1 MQEPSGRCL
10 KTVVLSVKDKEISGG
25 PWKNISID
33 SQASL
38 LHPLPLPL
46 GGLVAI
52 GYQTIAYY
60 NKDSRHI
67 IDPPVV
73 KVLTWTLKIL
83 PIKLHVKGVSCSE
96 ISLVKNAYCMVGN
109 FRGVLYFVTSR

>member
-1 MQEPSGRCL
+1 MSILQFAKLKPCQSFLLHANTVFVQEPSGRCL
-10 KTVVLSVKDKEISGG
+10 KTVVISVKDKEINTG
-25 PWKNISID
+25 PWKNISVD

-60 NKDSRHI
+60 NKDIQHA
-67 IDPPVV
+67 IDPPIV
-73 KVLTWTLKIL
+73 KVL
-83 PIKLHVKGVSCSE
+83 HVQCTSCHT
-96 ISLVKNAYCMVGN
+96 V
-109 FRGVLYFVTSR
+109 

>member
-1 MQEPSGRCL
+1 MI
-10 KTVVLSVKDKEISGG
+10 SVKDKEINSG
-25 PWKNISID
+25 PWKNISVD

-60 NKDSRHI
+60 NKDVQHA
-67 IDPPVV
+67 IDPPTV
-73 KVLTWTLKIL
+73 KVYVHGACTCTI
-83 PIKLHVKGVSCSE
+83 IM
-96 ISLVKNAYCMVGN
+96 SLVCFGGRDAFNLPPTY
-109 FRGVLYFVTSR
+109 L

>member
-1 MQEPSGRCL
+1 MRAGGQIGETLCKNFQLHSTPHSVVLWIFFSVQEPSGRCL
-10 KTVVLSVKDKEISGG
+10 KTVVISVKDKEINTG
-25 PWKNISID
+25 PWKNISVD

-60 NKDSRHI
+60 NKDVQHA
-67 IDPPVV
+67 IDPPIV
-73 KVLTWTLKIL
+73 KVRV
-83 PIKLHVKGVSCSE
+83 HVY
-96 ISLVKNAYCMVGN
+96 IH
-109 FRGVLYFVTSR
+109 